1 MTDPLSPAR
10 ARALKHQEEIA
21 EEAGVTLS
29 VGQAANL
36 LGISRQALDKRRKVG
51 SILGVRMGADW
62 KYPEFQFKIRQPLA
76 RLKDVVQAHHGV
88 DGWVVLDSILAR
100 DAAYGNRNI
109 VDLLSQRDNAS
120 LDRIILELEE
130 QYG

>member
-10 ARALKHQEEIA
+10 ARALIHQEEIA
-21 EEAGVTLS
+21 EEAGVMLS

-36 LGISRQALDKRRKVG
+36 LGISRQALEKRRKAG

-62 KYPEFQFKIRQPLA
+62 KYPELQFKIRQPLA

-100 DAAYGNRNI
+100 DTAYGNRNI
-109 VDLLSQRDNAS
+109 VDLLSERDNAS